1 MQVRKPFVT
10 GVSTAIESGNNRYP
24 RERYW
29 LQRLCSL
36 GSSSRESLRII
47 VSYAGENER
56 ALQTYDQHQTESGSQ
71 VMLEWRECRNP
82 CCRERAWGESMRRR
96 ARRSYCRREAR
107 APGWGRAG
115 GACGGTMDQMYD
127 LEVMERES
135 KREGL
140 HRGGA
145 APRELRV
152 RNATL
157 GRRGLGLV
165 GAVSPVWVI
174 VMHGS
179 LSSSAPTSVCL
190 PAEIGRAS
198 CRERVS

>member
-1 MQVRKPFVT
+1 
-10 GVSTAIESGNNRYP
+10 
-24 RERYW
+24 
-29 LQRLCSL
+29 
-36 GSSSRESLRII
+36 
-47 VSYAGENER
+47 
-56 ALQTYDQHQTESGSQ
+56 
-71 VMLEWRECRNP
+71 
-82 CCRERAWGESMRRR
+82 
-96 ARRSYCRREAR
+96 
-107 APGWGRAG
+107 
-115 GACGGTMDQMYD
+115 MDQMYD

-190 PAEIGRAS
+190 PAALGSRLQTLTGSDAASSDLRAQTHADLQ
-198 CRERVS
+198 